1 MALLFLLGTKMSD
14 FGKEKADVRQGTL
27 ALMVI
32 ERFFEAKAEDFS

>member
-1 MALLFLLGTKMSD
+1 MRD
-14 FGKEKADVRQGTL
+14 VGKKKVDVRQGTL